1 MNRNTDYNA
10 EHGAIRNFEPW
21 RESAEELEEDK
32 LSRMEEEENNP
43 MAALENKSVD
53 SKREMD
59 ILDALQE
66 LKTRNARIER
76 AGKVTD
82 ADGVS
87 SRRVDLGDQNMLK
100 RMGLA
105 EDKRKRDEAEDEAEV
120 SKVFGRAYVA
130 GVPDIEL
137 EEAASESE
145 DGSETGSEASGSGS
159 SSAAIAASIKR
170 KLDTIEP
177 TPAELL
183 SAASRSIV
191 TKSFGTG
198 LLVSSS
204 SSSKSAAVGS
214 MGPPLKKKK
223 GKNDLA
229 NKLGIK
235 LKK

>member
-1 MNRNTDYNA
+1 
-10 EHGAIRNFEPW
+10 
-21 RESAEELEEDK
+21 
-32 LSRMEEEENNP
+32 

-76 AGKVTD
+76 AGKATD

-87 SRRVDLGDQNMLK
+87 SKRANLDDQNMAK
-100 RMGLA
+100 RLGLA
-105 EDKRKRDEAEDEAEV
+105 EDKRRRDEEEDEAEV

-137 EEAASESE
+137 EENGISSSDSDA
-145 DGSETGSEASGSGS
+145 DSETGSEASGSGS
-159 SSAAIAASIKR
+159 AASIKR
-170 KLDTIEP
+170 KLEAVEP

-183 SAASRSIV
+183 SAASRLIV
-191 TKSFGTG
+191 TKSFATG
-198 LLVSSS
+198 LLLPSSS
-204 SSSKSAAVGS
+204 AVIGA
-214 MGPPLKKKK
+214 MGPPSKKKK
-223 GKNDLA
+223 GKSDLA
-229 NKLGIK
+229 NKLGIR